1 MPKLVLDASVAIKWV
16 NPHEPLADKAILIRD
31 AYERGYVSLVVPTF
45 WDYEIANGLN
55 KAIARGQL
63 SAEEGHEAITLLLAI
78 HAQKVP
84 LPSPQD
90 SYALARRYQRSVYDS
105 WYISLAE
112 KIGCDFWTADQKLY
126 NALKDTIP
134 WIRWLSDYRKQS

>member
-1 MPKLVLDASVAIKWV
+1 VPKLVLEASVAIKWV

-31 AYERGYVSLVVPTF
+31 DYERGYVSLVVPTF

-55 KAIARGQL
+55 KAVARGQL
-63 SAEEGHEAITLLLAI
+63 SAEEGREALTLLLAI
-78 HAQKVP
+78 HTQKVP

-105 WYISLAE
+105 WYVSLAE

-134 WIRWLSDYRKQS
+134 WIRCLSDYRKQS

>member
-1 MPKLVLDASVAIKWV
+1 MLKLVLDASVAIKWV
-16 NPHEPLADKAILIRD
+16 NPHEPLADTAMLIRED
-31 AYERGYVSLVVPTF
+31 YERGYVSLVVPTF
-45 WDYEIANGLN
+45 WDYEVANGVN
-55 KAIARGQL
+55 KAVARGQL
-63 SAEEGHEAITLLLAI
+63 STEEGREAITLLLAI

-105 WYISLAE
+105 WYVNLAE
-112 KIGCDFWTADQKLY
+112 KTGCDCWTADQKLY

-134 WIRWLSDYRKQS
+134 WIRLLADDRNQP